1 MAQKNSKKAAWLE
14 VQSQPSCW
22 ATRMLGLLRLH
33 LLVVVVMMVV
43 TVVMMLAMMMAV
55 MLVMHRGSISAGR
68 AEERHRDSQG
78 KSQPKGGEE
87 GLLHDIVSFCA
98 GRNLEITGPYR

>member
-1 MAQKNSKKAAWLE
+1 MAQENQQEGSLVR

-22 ATRMLGLLRLH
+22 ASRILGLLRLH

-55 MLVMHRGSISAGR
+55 MLVMHRSSICAGR

>member
-1 MAQKNSKKAAWLE
+1 MAQENQQEGSLVR

-22 ATRMLGLLRLH
+22 ASRILGLLRLH

-43 TVVMMLAMMMAV
+43 TVVMMLAMM
-55 MLVMHRGSISAGR
+55 LVMHRSSISAGR

-87 GLLHDIVSFCA
+87 GLLHDVVSFCA